1 MIELDGSYGE
11 GGGALVRTALALSV
25 LTGKEFSVKNI
36 RAGREQGGLK
46 AQHLQA
52 IMALKQFCNAET
64 NEVQVGSTELWFK
77 PGKMKRGIFSIDIGT
92 AGSISLL
99 LQALVLPSMFAPG
112 KVTWNITGGTCGKW
126 QAPIDY
132 IQNVLVPQLQRFVEK
147 IEVKIM
153 KRGYYPAGGGM
164 VRVEITPRFSL
175 ATYDSFEA
183 FYEEL
188 PFKVPK
194 IIFSAQGKLEQ
205 IRGVVDVSSSLQEK
219 EVGERI
225 QHAVESSLKQY
236 NVPVTVRV
244 EYASALSPGGNVTLW
259 ALYSTKGKVDVDN
272 PVILGADV
280 ILEKE
285 KTAEQMG
292 KQASEKLQKELNAGV
307 PVDHYITDQIIPFL
321 GLLPGSK
328 MAVKELT
335 PHARTNVYVAEKFL
349 PIAFKEEENVIYV
362 EKVN

>member
-11 GGGALVRTALALSV
+11 GGGALVRTALALSM

-64 NEVQVGSTELWFK
+64 NEIQVGSTELWFK
-77 PGKMKRGIFSIDIGT
+77 PGKMKRGIFSLDIGT

-99 LQALVLPSMFAPG
+99 LQAILLPSMFAPG

-132 IQNVLVPQLQRFVEK
+132 IQNVLVPQLQRFVENIEIK
-147 IEVKIM
+147 IL
-153 KRGYYPAGGGM
+153 KRGYYPAGGGT

-175 ATYDSFEA
+175 ATHDSFEA
-183 FYEEL
+183 FSEKL
-188 PFKVPK
+188 PFKVSK
-194 IIFSAQGKLEQ
+194 IQFLTIGKLEQ
-205 IRGVVDVSSSLQEK
+205 IRGVIDVSSSLQEK

-225 QHAVESSLKQY
+225 KHAVESSLRQY
-236 NVPVTVRV
+236 HVPVTIRM
-244 EYASALSPGGNVTLW
+244 EYASTLSPGGNVTLW
-259 ALYSTKGKVDVDN
+259 ALYSTEGKMDADN
-272 PVILGADV
+272 PVILGADS

-285 KTAEQMG
+285 KTAEQIG
-292 KQASEKLQKELNAGV
+292 KGAAEKLQKELHAEV
-307 PVDHYITDQIIPFL
+307 PVDHHLTDQIIL
-321 GLLPGSK
+321 YMGLLPGSR
-328 MAVKELT
+328 MVVKEHT
-335 PHARTNVYVAEKFL
+335 AHARTNMYVAEKFL
-349 PIAFKEEENVIYV
+349 PIAFKEEGNTISV